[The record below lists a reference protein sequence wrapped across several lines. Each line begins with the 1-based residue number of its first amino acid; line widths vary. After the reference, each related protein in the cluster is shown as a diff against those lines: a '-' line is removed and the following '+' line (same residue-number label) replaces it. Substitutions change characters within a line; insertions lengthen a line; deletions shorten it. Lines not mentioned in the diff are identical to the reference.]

1 MHRFILPLAILFISV
16 CSFRQQANAQIL
28 YKVNFHDKNYAKY
41 EGLIVYF
48 NESRSYMRVNYYS
61 EGNKYNVVN
70 VDYTSSTGSY
80 NDGGSYFFMKG
91 SNAKYI
97 TQATADMQYNPDHF
111 IWRKSRGQSS
121 WNMPSTTDDPQLNIV
136 NEVPVDS
143 FYQVNPYNVTEAF
156 LRKFFWDNEPDFFA
170 LKQLCGLSGTT
181 TVTPVNTGASLHLI
195 VVANTLI
202 GDIGAG
208 CAADRDKLDYEF
220 KGIADALGF
229 GYKKYIVD
237 GSNFNKASVQT
248 TLASVSPGKND
259 IVIFVYRGHGFRWDN
274 QKDAYPMMDLRT
286 SSYVQIAQTTSL
298 GLSDVYNTLSAKG
311 ARLNIV
317 LADCCNNTVG
327 INQTTTASFL
337 NSQSDNKPDVVK
349 LKKLFVNAHGNM
361 ITAAAHSGEYSWSN
375 PFGGF
380 FTLSFIQAMKDRIS
394 YLDNGNAAWS
404 DVIDYTLKL
413 AKDKSSPAL
422 CSNCTLQT
430 GVFYVNVSY

>member
-1 MHRFILPLAILFISV
+1 MRRFILPLIMLVVFT
-16 CSFRQQANAQIL
+16 SFFQLSAHAQIL
-28 YKVNFHDKNYAKY
+28 YKVNFHDKNYATY
-41 EGLIVYF
+41 EGLLVYF

-61 EGNKYNVVN
+61 TGNKYNVVN

-97 TQATADMQYNPDHF
+97 TEAAADLKYNPDHF
-111 IWRKSRGQSS
+111 IWRKSKGQSN
-121 WNMPSTTDDPQLNIV
+121 WNTPSTTDDPQLNLA

-143 FYQVNPYNVTEAF
+143 FYQVNPYTVSEIF

-170 LKQLCGLSGTT
+170 LKQLCGLGGT
-181 TVTPVNTGASLHLI
+181 TVTPVNTGANLHLI

-220 KGIADALGF
+220 KGIADALGY
-229 GYKKYIVD
+229 GYKKFIVD
-237 GSNFNKASVQT
+237 GNNFNKASVQS

-259 IVIFVYRGHGFRWDN
+259 IVIFVYRGHGFRWSN
-274 QKDAYPMMDLRT
+274 QTDAYPMMDLR
-286 SSYVQIAQTTSL
+286 SSGYTAIGQNTSL

-317 LADCCNNTVG
+317 LADCCNNNVG
-327 INQTTTASFL
+327 INQTTATSFL
-337 NSQSDNKPDVVK
+337 NSQSDNKPDVAK

-380 FTLSFIQAMKDRIS
+380 FTLSFIQAMKDEIS
-394 YLDNGNAAWS
+394 YMNNNNADWS
-404 DVIDYTLKL
+404 KVIDYTLRL

-430 GVFYVNVSY
+430 GVSYLNVSY